1 MSDVLKL
8 VEATNELVIVE
19 VNPDLTPLEKARAP
33 WAPNARYV
41 SVTRG
46 KNHTMTFIKEDSS
59 TWSINWG
66 YTGSTMISDS
76 LLETRNRIVKF
87 IEQEYGIPLD
97 LTSDKIVAATIY
109 FNSNFG
115 KWQINLTDSKGNS
128 GNVWFMNADFEDMIN
143 KHAVKYVGTC
153 AWEEAIAP
161 TGITIWK
168 ALL

>member
-1 MSDVLKL
+1 MSNVLKL

-46 KNHTMTFIKEDSS
+46 RNHTMTFIKEDSS
-59 TWSINWG
+59 SWSINWG

-76 LLETRNRIVKF
+76 LRETRDRVVNF
-87 IEQEYGIPLD
+87 IEQECGIPLD
-97 LTSDKIVAATIY
+97 LTSDKIVAATVY
-109 FNSNFG
+109 FNSNFR

-128 GNVWFMNADFEDMIN
+128 GNVWFADTDLNNMLNE
-143 KHAVKYVGTC
+143 HAVKYVGTC

>member
-1 MSDVLKL
+1 MSNVLKL
-8 VEATNELVIVE
+8 VEVTNELVIVE

-46 KNHTMTFIKEDSS
+46 KDHTMTFIKEDSS
-59 TWSINWG
+59 SWSIVWG
-66 YTGSTMISDS
+66 YSGSTMISDS
-76 LLETRNRIVKF
+76 LRETRNRVVNF
-87 IEQEYGIPLD
+87 IEQECGIPLE
-97 LTSDKIVAATIY
+97 LKSDKIVAATIY
-109 FNSNFG
+109 FNANFG
-115 KWQINLTDSKGNS
+115 KWQINLTDEKGYS
-128 GNVWFMNADFEDMIN
+128 GNVWFMNADFEDMVT
-143 KHAVKYVGTC
+143 KHAVKYVGKC

>member
-1 MSDVLKL
+1 MSTVLQL
-8 VEATNELVIVE
+8 VEVTNDLVIVE
-19 VNPDLTPLEKARAP
+19 VVPNLTPLEKARAP

-46 KNHTMTFIKEDSS
+46 RNHTMTFIKEDSS
-59 TWSINWG
+59 SWSIVWG
-66 YTGSTMISDS
+66 YSGCTMISDS
-76 LLETRNRIVKF
+76 LRETRDRIVNF
-87 IEQEYGIPLD
+87 IEQECGIPLE
-97 LTSDKIVAATIY
+97 LKSDKIVAATIY

-115 KWQINLTDSKGNS
+115 KWQINLTDEKGYS
-128 GNVWFMNADFEDMIN
+128 GNVWFADADFEDMVN
-143 KHAVKYVGTC
+143 KHAVKYVGVC